1 MAGAGIKEIKTRIGS
16 VNSTKQVTKAME
28 LVASSKMRKAKDRA
42 LASRP
47 YFGTMYDTVKDI
59 ATNTRGVRNVF
70 LKQRE
75 VKSRCYIVIAGDR
88 GLAGGYNSN
97 IMKLVLSHM
106 GDKKEKVMPIG
117 KKANEFFAKRGYSIL
132 KSAESVEKCGYEET
146 LAFANEAMDLYKKGE
161 VDEVY
166 LAYTE
171 FVSPLTQNPKLLK
184 VLPLAFEE
192 ENKETKEQAA
202 KKARVQYLPSAEV
215 VLGHIIPKYVS
226 GIVYDGIIE
235 SFASEQAA
243 RRTAM
248 SSATDNADEMLS
260 NLELSYN
267 RARQSAVTQ
276 EITEIVGGVE
286 ALKSGG

>member
-1 MAGAGIKEIKTRIGS
+1 MAGAGIKEIKTRINS

-42 LASRP
+42 LAARP
-47 YFGTMYDTVKDI
+47 YFGTMYDTVRDI
-59 ATNTRGVRNVF
+59 ATNIRGVRNVF

-75 VKSRCYIVIAGDR
+75 VKNKCYIVVAGDR

-117 KKANEFFAKRGYSIL
+117 KKANEFFAKRGYDIL

-146 LAFANEAMDLYKKGE
+146 LAFAQEAMDLYKKGE

-166 LAYTE
+166 MVYTE
-171 FVSPLTQNPKLLK
+171 FVSPLTQRPKLLK
-184 VLPLAFEE
+184 VLPLAFDKE
-192 ENKETKEQAA
+192 ENKETKEQSA
-202 KKARVQYLPSAEV
+202 KGTRVQYLPSAEV

-226 GIVYDGIIE
+226 GIVYDGVIE

-248 SSATDNADEMLS
+248 SSANDNADEMLS

-286 ALKSGG
+286 ALK

>member
-1 MAGAGIKEIKTRIGS
+1 MAGAGIKEIKTRINS

-42 LASRP
+42 LAARP
-47 YFGTMYDTVKDI
+47 YFGTMYDTVRDI

-75 VKSRCYIVIAGDR
+75 VKNKCYIVVAGDR

-117 KKANEFFAKRGYSIL
+117 KKANEFFAKRGYDIL

-146 LAFANEAMDLYKKGE
+146 LAFAQEAMDLYKKGE

-166 LAYTE
+166 MVYTE
-171 FVSPLTQNPKLLK
+171 FVSPLTQRPKLLK
-184 VLPLAFEE
+184 VLPLAFDKE
-192 ENKETKEQAA
+192 ENKETKEQSA
-202 KKARVQYLPSAEV
+202 KGTRVQYLPSAEV

-248 SSATDNADEMLS
+248 SSANDNADEMLS

-286 ALKSGG
+286 ALK

>member
-1 MAGAGIKEIKTRIGS
+1 MAGAGIKEIKTRINS

-42 LASRP
+42 LAARP
-47 YFGTMYDTVKDI
+47 YFGTMYNTVKDI

-75 VKSRCYIVIAGDR
+75 VKNRCYIVVAGDR

-97 IMKLVLSHM
+97 ITKLTLSHM
-106 GDKKEKVMPIG
+106 DGKKEKVMTVG
-117 KKANEFFAKRGYSIL
+117 KKSTEFFSKRGYDIL
-132 KSAESVEKCGYEET
+132 KSTESVEKCDYNEAI
-146 LAFANEAMDLYKKGE
+146 AFAQEAMDLYKKGE
-161 VDEVY
+161 IDEVY
-166 LAYTE
+166 MVYTE

-260 NLELSYN
+260 NLELSYK

-286 ALKSGG
+286 ALK

>member
-1 MAGAGIKEIKTRIGS
+1 MAGAGIKEIKTRINS

-28 LVASSKMRKAKDRA
+28 LVASSKMRKAKDGA
-42 LASRP
+42 LAARP
-47 YFGTMYDTVKDI
+47 YFGTMYNTVKDI

-75 VKSRCYIVIAGDR
+75 VKNRCYIVVAGDR

-97 IMKLVLSHM
+97 ITKLTLSHM
-106 GDKKEKVMPIG
+106 DGKKEKVMTVG
-117 KKANEFFAKRGYSIL
+117 KKSTEFFSKRGYDIL
-132 KSAESVEKCGYEET
+132 KSTESVEKCDYNEAI
-146 LAFANEAMDLYKKGE
+146 AFAQEAMDLYKKGE
-161 VDEVY
+161 IDEVY
-166 LAYTE
+166 MVYTE

-260 NLELSYN
+260 NLELTYN

-286 ALKSGG
+286 ALK

>member
-1 MAGAGIKEIKTRIGS
+1 MAGAGIKEIKTRINS

-42 LASRP
+42 LAARP
-47 YFGTMYDTVKDI
+47 YFGTMYDTVRDI

-75 VKSRCYIVIAGDR
+75 VKNKCYIVVAGDR

-117 KKANEFFAKRGYSIL
+117 KKANEFFAKRGYDIL

-146 LAFANEAMDLYKKGE
+146 LAFAQEAMDLYKKGE

-166 LAYTE
+166 MVYTE
-171 FVSPLTQNPKLLK
+171 FVSPLTQRPKLLK
-184 VLPLAFEE
+184 VLPLAFDKE
-192 ENKETKEQAA
+192 ENKETKEQSA
-202 KKARVQYLPSAEV
+202 KGTRVQYLPSAEV

-226 GIVYDGIIE
+226 GIVYDGVIE

-248 SSATDNADEMLS
+248 SSANDNADEMLS
-260 NLELSYN
+260 TLELSYN
-267 RARQSAVTQ
+267 RARQTAVTQ

-286 ALKSGG
+286 ALK